1 MGFKK
6 TAALFCLVFITGQA
20 LPSFSFAAID
30 SSVEAKS
37 ELSKVTRQIR
47 AAESEH
53 KKLREKAR
61 AVQKEILDVRR
72 KMVSAA
78 SSIQEQEESLGRLEE
93 KLKEFEDQQAFMKNR
108 LEVRKM
114 QRVKVLA
121 ALQNLAWKPTEA
133 LLAQPLEPQDTLRS
147 ALLLREA
154 VPRLEYSTEGLR
166 KDLTKIASLTT
177 AIRAQYAQIKTMA
190 KRLESKRRNM
200 NVLIQKKTKLQ
211 STFASEST
219 RAKEKASSLARQASD
234 LKDLL
239 ARLEAEQKRQEEQRR
254 QEQMRV
260 TQAAVQR
267 MNQARPSFRM
277 PASGTLLTSRPG
289 APGGFARAYGRL
301 AYPVRGEITQK
312 FGETTLSGAHTK
324 GMTITGRP
332 RAQVISPFD
341 GTILFAGPFKNYGQ
355 LVIIDNG
362 DNYLT
367 LFAGMDR
374 INPVVGQEVLAGE
387 PIGQMR
393 ENRPDLYIEIRKNG
407 QPVDPEP
414 WFARG

>member
-1 MGFKK
+1 MRRALILLGISIAFSAGAVPTQDDLRRIESRIREERQVQQESQRK
-6 TAALFCLVFITGQA
+6 AA
-20 LPSFSFAAID
+20 
-30 SSVEAKS
+30 
-37 ELSKVTRQIR
+37 ELSGEVNSVQKQMVQLARTIQEKEESLSTLEQKQKQTRARQEELEKRLSLTDKQLVQVVTGMQTLALRPPELIFMNPVLPVDMVRSQILMRHSLPVIGGINRQTRSDLAELSQVRSDLQRQIVQIR
-47 AAESEH
+47 AARTQ
-53 KKLREKAR
+53 LAEKSGQMDR
-61 AVQKEILDVRR
+61 LLQQK
-72 KMVSAA
+72 
-78 SSIQEQEESLGRLEE
+78 SL
-93 KLKEFEDQQAFMKNR
+93 
-108 LEVRKM
+108 
-114 QRVKVLA
+114 
-121 ALQNLAWKPTEA
+121 LQ
-133 LLAQPLEPQDTLRS
+133 
-147 ALLLREA
+147 
-154 VPRLEYSTEGLR
+154 
-166 KDLTKIASLTT
+166 
-177 AIRAQYAQIKTMA
+177 AQYQ
-190 KRLESKRRNM
+190 
-200 NVLIQKKTKLQ
+200 
-211 STFASEST
+211 ASQNQARE
-219 RAKEKASSLARQASD
+219 RVQALASQASD

-414 WFARG
+414 WFTRG

>member
-1 MGFKK
+1 MRRALILLGISIAFSAGAVPTQDDLRRIESRIREERQVQQESQRK
-6 TAALFCLVFITGQA
+6 AAELSGEVNSVQKQMVQLARTIQEKEESLSTLEQKQKQTRVRQEELEKRLSLTDKQLVQVVTGMQTLALRPPELIFMNPA
-20 LPSFSFAAID
+20 LPVDMVRSQILMRHSLPVIGGINRQTRSDLA
-30 SSVEAKS
+30 
-37 ELSKVTRQIR
+37 ELSQVRSDLQRQIVQIR
-47 AAESEH
+47 AARTQ
-53 KKLREKAR
+53 LAEKSGQMDR
-61 AVQKEILDVRR
+61 LLQQK
-72 KMVSAA
+72 
-78 SSIQEQEESLGRLEE
+78 SL
-93 KLKEFEDQQAFMKNR
+93 
-108 LEVRKM
+108 
-114 QRVKVLA
+114 
-121 ALQNLAWKPTEA
+121 LQ
-133 LLAQPLEPQDTLRS
+133 
-147 ALLLREA
+147 
-154 VPRLEYSTEGLR
+154 
-166 KDLTKIASLTT
+166 
-177 AIRAQYAQIKTMA
+177 AQYQ
-190 KRLESKRRNM
+190 
-200 NVLIQKKTKLQ
+200 
-211 STFASEST
+211 ASQNQARE
-219 RAKEKASSLARQASD
+219 RVQALASQASD

>member
-1 MGFKK
+1 MRRALILLLGISIAFSAGAVPTQDDLRRIESRIREERQVQQESQRK
-6 TAALFCLVFITGQA
+6 AAELSGEVNSVQKQMVQLARTIQEKEESLSTLEQKQKQTRARQEELEKRLSLTDKQLVQVVTGMQTLALRPPELVFMNPA
-20 LPSFSFAAID
+20 LPVDMVRSQILMRHSLPVIGGINRQTRSDLA
-30 SSVEAKS
+30 
-37 ELSKVTRQIR
+37 ELSQVRSDLQRQIVQIR
-47 AAESEH
+47 AARTQLAEKSEQMDR
-53 KKLREKAR
+53 LLQ
-61 AVQKEILDVRR
+61 QK
-72 KMVSAA
+72 
-78 SSIQEQEESLGRLEE
+78 SL
-93 KLKEFEDQQAFMKNR
+93 
-108 LEVRKM
+108 
-114 QRVKVLA
+114 
-121 ALQNLAWKPTEA
+121 LQ
-133 LLAQPLEPQDTLRS
+133 
-147 ALLLREA
+147 
-154 VPRLEYSTEGLR
+154 
-166 KDLTKIASLTT
+166 
-177 AIRAQYAQIKTMA
+177 AQYQ
-190 KRLESKRRNM
+190 
-200 NVLIQKKTKLQ
+200 
-211 STFASEST
+211 ASQNQARE
-219 RAKEKASSLARQASD
+219 RVQALASQASD

>member
-1 MGFKK
+1 MRRALILLGISIAFSAGAVPTQDDLRRIESRIREERQVQQESQRK
-6 TAALFCLVFITGQA
+6 AAELSGEVNSVQKQMVQLARTIQEKEESLSTLEQKQKQTRARQEELEKRLSLTDKQLVQLVTGMQTLALRPPELVFMNPA
-20 LPSFSFAAID
+20 LPVDMVRSQILMRHSLPVIGGINRQTRSDLA
-30 SSVEAKS
+30 
-37 ELSKVTRQIR
+37 ELSQVRSDLQRQIVQIR
-47 AAESEH
+47 AARTQ
-53 KKLREKAR
+53 LAEKSGQMDR
-61 AVQKEILDVRR
+61 LLQQK
-72 KMVSAA
+72 
-78 SSIQEQEESLGRLEE
+78 SL
-93 KLKEFEDQQAFMKNR
+93 
-108 LEVRKM
+108 
-114 QRVKVLA
+114 
-121 ALQNLAWKPTEA
+121 LQ
-133 LLAQPLEPQDTLRS
+133 
-147 ALLLREA
+147 
-154 VPRLEYSTEGLR
+154 
-166 KDLTKIASLTT
+166 
-177 AIRAQYAQIKTMA
+177 AQYQ
-190 KRLESKRRNM
+190 
-200 NVLIQKKTKLQ
+200 
-211 STFASEST
+211 ASQNQARE
-219 RAKEKASSLARQASD
+219 RVQALASQASD

-267 MNQARPSFRM
+267 MNRARPSFRM

>member
-1 MGFKK
+1 MRRALILLGISIAFSAGAVPTQDDLRRIESRIREERQVQQESQRK
-6 TAALFCLVFITGQA
+6 AAELSGEVNSVQKQMVQLARTIQEKEESLSTLEQKQKQTRARQEELEKRLSLTDKQLVQVVTGMQTLALRPPELIFMNPA
-20 LPSFSFAAID
+20 LPVDMVRSQILMRHSLPVIGGINRQTRSDLA
-30 SSVEAKS
+30 
-37 ELSKVTRQIR
+37 ELSQVRSDLQRQIVQIR
-47 AAESEH
+47 AARTQ
-53 KKLREKAR
+53 LAEKSGQMDR
-61 AVQKEILDVRR
+61 LLQQK
-72 KMVSAA
+72 
-78 SSIQEQEESLGRLEE
+78 SL
-93 KLKEFEDQQAFMKNR
+93 
-108 LEVRKM
+108 
-114 QRVKVLA
+114 
-121 ALQNLAWKPTEA
+121 LQ
-133 LLAQPLEPQDTLRS
+133 
-147 ALLLREA
+147 
-154 VPRLEYSTEGLR
+154 
-166 KDLTKIASLTT
+166 
-177 AIRAQYAQIKTMA
+177 AQYQ
-190 KRLESKRRNM
+190 
-200 NVLIQKKTKLQ
+200 
-211 STFASEST
+211 ASQNQARE
-219 RAKEKASSLARQASD
+219 RVQALASQASD

-267 MNQARPSFRM
+267 MNRARPSFRM

-414 WFARG
+414 WFTRG

>member
-1 MGFKK
+1 MGISIAFSAGAVPTQDDLRRIESRIREERQVQQESQRK
-6 TAALFCLVFITGQA
+6 AAELSGEVNSVQKQMVQLARTIQEKEESLSTLEQKQKQTRARQEELEKRLSLTDKQLVQVVTGMQTLALRPPELIFMNPA
-20 LPSFSFAAID
+20 LPVDMVRSQILMRHSLPVIGGINRQTRSDLA
-30 SSVEAKS
+30 
-37 ELSKVTRQIR
+37 ELSQVRSDLQRQIVQIR
-47 AAESEH
+47 AARTQ
-53 KKLREKAR
+53 LAEKSGQMDR
-61 AVQKEILDVRR
+61 LLQQK
-72 KMVSAA
+72 
-78 SSIQEQEESLGRLEE
+78 SL
-93 KLKEFEDQQAFMKNR
+93 
-108 LEVRKM
+108 
-114 QRVKVLA
+114 
-121 ALQNLAWKPTEA
+121 LQ
-133 LLAQPLEPQDTLRS
+133 
-147 ALLLREA
+147 
-154 VPRLEYSTEGLR
+154 
-166 KDLTKIASLTT
+166 
-177 AIRAQYAQIKTMA
+177 AQYQ
-190 KRLESKRRNM
+190 
-200 NVLIQKKTKLQ
+200 
-211 STFASEST
+211 ASQNQARE
-219 RAKEKASSLARQASD
+219 RVQALASQASD

-267 MNQARPSFRM
+267 MNRARPSFRM

-414 WFARG
+414 WFTRG

>member
-1 MGFKK
+1 MGISIAFSAGAVPTQDDLRRIESRIREERQVQQESQRK
-6 TAALFCLVFITGQA
+6 AAELSGEVNSVQKQMVQLARTIQEKEESLSTLEQKQKQTRARQEELEKRLSLTDKQLVQVVTGMQTLALRPPELIFMNPA
-20 LPSFSFAAID
+20 LPVDMVRSQILMRHSLPVIGGINRQTRSDLA
-30 SSVEAKS
+30 
-37 ELSKVTRQIR
+37 ELSQVRSDLQRQIVQIR
-47 AAESEH
+47 AARTQ
-53 KKLREKAR
+53 LAEKSGQMDR
-61 AVQKEILDVRR
+61 LLQQK
-72 KMVSAA
+72 
-78 SSIQEQEESLGRLEE
+78 SL
-93 KLKEFEDQQAFMKNR
+93 
-108 LEVRKM
+108 
-114 QRVKVLA
+114 
-121 ALQNLAWKPTEA
+121 LQ
-133 LLAQPLEPQDTLRS
+133 
-147 ALLLREA
+147 
-154 VPRLEYSTEGLR
+154 
-166 KDLTKIASLTT
+166 
-177 AIRAQYAQIKTMA
+177 AQYQ
-190 KRLESKRRNM
+190 
-200 NVLIQKKTKLQ
+200 
-211 STFASEST
+211 ASQNQARE
-219 RAKEKASSLARQASD
+219 RVQALASQASD

-267 MNQARPSFRM
+267 MNRARPSFRM

>member
-1 MGFKK
+1 MGISIAFSAGAVPTQDDLRRIESRIREERQVQQESQRK
-6 TAALFCLVFITGQA
+6 AAELSGEVNSVQKQMVQLARTIQEKEESLSTLEQKQKQTRARQEELEKRLSLTDKQLVQLVTGMQTLALRPPELVFMNPA
-20 LPSFSFAAID
+20 LPVDMVRSQILMRHSLPVIGGINRQTRSDLA
-30 SSVEAKS
+30 
-37 ELSKVTRQIR
+37 ELSQVRSDLQRQIVQIR
-47 AAESEH
+47 AARTQ
-53 KKLREKAR
+53 LAEKSGQMDR
-61 AVQKEILDVRR
+61 LLQQK
-72 KMVSAA
+72 
-78 SSIQEQEESLGRLEE
+78 SL
-93 KLKEFEDQQAFMKNR
+93 
-108 LEVRKM
+108 
-114 QRVKVLA
+114 
-121 ALQNLAWKPTEA
+121 LQ
-133 LLAQPLEPQDTLRS
+133 
-147 ALLLREA
+147 
-154 VPRLEYSTEGLR
+154 
-166 KDLTKIASLTT
+166 
-177 AIRAQYAQIKTMA
+177 AQYQ
-190 KRLESKRRNM
+190 
-200 NVLIQKKTKLQ
+200 
-211 STFASEST
+211 ASQNQARE
-219 RAKEKASSLARQASD
+219 RVQALASQASD

-267 MNQARPSFRM
+267 MNRARPSFRM

-414 WFARG
+414 WFTRG

>member
-1 MGFKK
+1 MRRALILLGISIAFSAGAVPTQDDLRRIESRIREERQVQQESQRK
-6 TAALFCLVFITGQA
+6 AAELSGEVNSVQKQMVQLARTIQEKEESLSTLEQKQKQTRARQEELEKRLSLTDKQLVQVVTGMQTLALRPPELVFMNPA
-20 LPSFSFAAID
+20 LPVDMVRSQILMRHSLPVIGGINRQTRSDLA
-30 SSVEAKS
+30 
-37 ELSKVTRQIR
+37 ELSQVRSDLQRQIVQIR
-47 AAESEH
+47 AARTQ
-53 KKLREKAR
+53 LAEKSGQMDR
-61 AVQKEILDVRR
+61 LLQQK
-72 KMVSAA
+72 
-78 SSIQEQEESLGRLEE
+78 SL
-93 KLKEFEDQQAFMKNR
+93 
-108 LEVRKM
+108 
-114 QRVKVLA
+114 
-121 ALQNLAWKPTEA
+121 LQ
-133 LLAQPLEPQDTLRS
+133 
-147 ALLLREA
+147 
-154 VPRLEYSTEGLR
+154 
-166 KDLTKIASLTT
+166 
-177 AIRAQYAQIKTMA
+177 AQYQ
-190 KRLESKRRNM
+190 
-200 NVLIQKKTKLQ
+200 
-211 STFASEST
+211 ASQNQARE
-219 RAKEKASSLARQASD
+219 RVQALASQASD

>member
-1 MGFKK
+1 MRRALILLGISIAFSAGAVPTQDDLRRIESRIREERQVQQESQRK
-6 TAALFCLVFITGQA
+6 AAELSGEVNSVQKQMVQLARTIQEKEESLSTLEQKQKQTRARQEELEKRLSLTDKQLVQLVTGMQTLALRPPELIFMNPA
-20 LPSFSFAAID
+20 LPVDMVRSQILMRHSLPVIGGINRQTRSDLA
-30 SSVEAKS
+30 
-37 ELSKVTRQIR
+37 ELSQVRSDLQRQIVQIR
-47 AAESEH
+47 AARTQ
-53 KKLREKAR
+53 LAEKSGQMDR
-61 AVQKEILDVRR
+61 LLQQK
-72 KMVSAA
+72 
-78 SSIQEQEESLGRLEE
+78 SL
-93 KLKEFEDQQAFMKNR
+93 
-108 LEVRKM
+108 
-114 QRVKVLA
+114 
-121 ALQNLAWKPTEA
+121 LQ
-133 LLAQPLEPQDTLRS
+133 
-147 ALLLREA
+147 
-154 VPRLEYSTEGLR
+154 
-166 KDLTKIASLTT
+166 
-177 AIRAQYAQIKTMA
+177 AQYQ
-190 KRLESKRRNM
+190 
-200 NVLIQKKTKLQ
+200 
-211 STFASEST
+211 ASQNQARE
-219 RAKEKASSLARQASD
+219 RVQALASQASD

-267 MNQARPSFRM
+267 MNRARPSFRM

-414 WFARG
+414 WFTRG

>member
-1 MGFKK
+1 MGISIAFSAGAVPTQDDLRRIESRIREERQVQQESQRK
-6 TAALFCLVFITGQA
+6 AAELSGEVNSVQKQMVQLARTIQEKEESLSTLEQKQKQTRVRQEELEKRLSLTDKQLVQVVTGMQTLALRPPELIFMNPA
-20 LPSFSFAAID
+20 LPVDMVRSQILMRHSLPVIGGINRQTRSDLA
-30 SSVEAKS
+30 
-37 ELSKVTRQIR
+37 ELSQVRSDLQRQIVQIR
-47 AAESEH
+47 AARTQ
-53 KKLREKAR
+53 LAEKSGQMDR
-61 AVQKEILDVRR
+61 LLQQK
-72 KMVSAA
+72 
-78 SSIQEQEESLGRLEE
+78 SL
-93 KLKEFEDQQAFMKNR
+93 
-108 LEVRKM
+108 
-114 QRVKVLA
+114 
-121 ALQNLAWKPTEA
+121 LQ
-133 LLAQPLEPQDTLRS
+133 
-147 ALLLREA
+147 
-154 VPRLEYSTEGLR
+154 
-166 KDLTKIASLTT
+166 
-177 AIRAQYAQIKTMA
+177 AQYQ
-190 KRLESKRRNM
+190 
-200 NVLIQKKTKLQ
+200 
-211 STFASEST
+211 ASQNQARE
-219 RAKEKASSLARQASD
+219 RVQALASQASD

>member
-1 MGFKK
+1 MRRALILLGISIAFSAGAVPTQDDLRRIESRIREERQVQQESQRK
-6 TAALFCLVFITGQA
+6 AAELSGEVNSVQKQMVQLARTIQEKEESLSTLEQKQKQTRARQEELEKRLSLTDKQLVQLVTGMQTLALRPPELVFMNPA
-20 LPSFSFAAID
+20 LPVDMVRSQILMRHSLPVIGGINRQTRSDLA
-30 SSVEAKS
+30 
-37 ELSKVTRQIR
+37 ELSQVRSDLQRQIVQIR
-47 AAESEH
+47 AARTQ
-53 KKLREKAR
+53 LAEKSGQMDR
-61 AVQKEILDVRR
+61 LLQQK
-72 KMVSAA
+72 
-78 SSIQEQEESLGRLEE
+78 SL
-93 KLKEFEDQQAFMKNR
+93 
-108 LEVRKM
+108 
-114 QRVKVLA
+114 
-121 ALQNLAWKPTEA
+121 LQ
-133 LLAQPLEPQDTLRS
+133 
-147 ALLLREA
+147 
-154 VPRLEYSTEGLR
+154 
-166 KDLTKIASLTT
+166 
-177 AIRAQYAQIKTMA
+177 AQYQ
-190 KRLESKRRNM
+190 
-200 NVLIQKKTKLQ
+200 
-211 STFASEST
+211 ASQNQARE
-219 RAKEKASSLARQASD
+219 RVQALASQASD

-414 WFARG
+414 WFTRG

>member
-1 MGFKK
+1 MRRALILLGISIAFSAGAVPTQDDLRRIESRIREERQVQQESQRK
-6 TAALFCLVFITGQA
+6 AAELSGEVNSVQKQMVQLARTIQEKEESLSTLEQKQKQTRARQEELEKRLSLTDKQLVQVVTGMQTLALRPPELVFMNPA
-20 LPSFSFAAID
+20 LPVDMVRSQILMRHSLPVIGGINRQTRSDLA
-30 SSVEAKS
+30 
-37 ELSKVTRQIR
+37 ELSQVRSDLQRQIVQIR
-47 AAESEH
+47 AARTQ
-53 KKLREKAR
+53 LAEKSGQMDR
-61 AVQKEILDVRR
+61 LLQQK
-72 KMVSAA
+72 
-78 SSIQEQEESLGRLEE
+78 SL
-93 KLKEFEDQQAFMKNR
+93 
-108 LEVRKM
+108 
-114 QRVKVLA
+114 
-121 ALQNLAWKPTEA
+121 LQ
-133 LLAQPLEPQDTLRS
+133 
-147 ALLLREA
+147 
-154 VPRLEYSTEGLR
+154 
-166 KDLTKIASLTT
+166 
-177 AIRAQYAQIKTMA
+177 AQYQ
-190 KRLESKRRNM
+190 
-200 NVLIQKKTKLQ
+200 
-211 STFASEST
+211 ASQNQARE
-219 RAKEKASSLARQASD
+219 RVQALASQASD

-267 MNQARPSFRM
+267 MNRARPSFRM

-414 WFARG
+414 WFTRG

>member
-1 MGFKK
+1 MRRALILLGISIAFSAGAVPTQDDLRRIESRIREERQVQQESQRK
-6 TAALFCLVFITGQA
+6 AAELSGEVNSVQKQMVQLARTIQEKEESLSTLEQKQKQTRARQEELEKRLSLTDKQLVQLVTGMQTLALRPPELVFMNPA
-20 LPSFSFAAID
+20 LPVDMVRSQILMRHSLPVIGGINRQTRSDLA
-30 SSVEAKS
+30 
-37 ELSKVTRQIR
+37 ELSQVRSDLQRQIVQIR
-47 AAESEH
+47 AARTQ
-53 KKLREKAR
+53 LAEKSGQMDR
-61 AVQKEILDVRR
+61 LLQQK
-72 KMVSAA
+72 
-78 SSIQEQEESLGRLEE
+78 SL
-93 KLKEFEDQQAFMKNR
+93 
-108 LEVRKM
+108 
-114 QRVKVLA
+114 
-121 ALQNLAWKPTEA
+121 LQ
-133 LLAQPLEPQDTLRS
+133 
-147 ALLLREA
+147 
-154 VPRLEYSTEGLR
+154 
-166 KDLTKIASLTT
+166 
-177 AIRAQYAQIKTMA
+177 AQYQ
-190 KRLESKRRNM
+190 
-200 NVLIQKKTKLQ
+200 
-211 STFASEST
+211 ASQNQARE
-219 RAKEKASSLARQASD
+219 RVQALASQASD

-267 MNQARPSFRM
+267 MNRARPSFRM

-414 WFARG
+414 WFTRG

>member
-1 MGFKK
+1 MRRALILLGISIAFSAGAVPTQDDLRRIESRIREERQVQQESQRK
-6 TAALFCLVFITGQA
+6 AAELSGEVNSVQKQMVQLARTIQEKEESLSTLEQKQKQTRARQEELEKRLSLTDKQLVQVVTGMQTLALRPPELIFMNPA
-20 LPSFSFAAID
+20 LPVDMVRSQILMRHSLPVIGGINRQTRSDLA
-30 SSVEAKS
+30 
-37 ELSKVTRQIR
+37 ELSQVRSDLQRQIVQIR
-47 AAESEH
+47 AARTQ
-53 KKLREKAR
+53 LAEKSGQMDR
-61 AVQKEILDVRR
+61 LLQQK
-72 KMVSAA
+72 
-78 SSIQEQEESLGRLEE
+78 SL
-93 KLKEFEDQQAFMKNR
+93 
-108 LEVRKM
+108 
-114 QRVKVLA
+114 
-121 ALQNLAWKPTEA
+121 LQ
-133 LLAQPLEPQDTLRS
+133 
-147 ALLLREA
+147 
-154 VPRLEYSTEGLR
+154 
-166 KDLTKIASLTT
+166 
-177 AIRAQYAQIKTMA
+177 AQYQ
-190 KRLESKRRNM
+190 
-200 NVLIQKKTKLQ
+200 
-211 STFASEST
+211 ASQNQARE
-219 RAKEKASSLARQASD
+219 RVQALASQASD

-267 MNQARPSFRM
+267 MNRARPSFRM